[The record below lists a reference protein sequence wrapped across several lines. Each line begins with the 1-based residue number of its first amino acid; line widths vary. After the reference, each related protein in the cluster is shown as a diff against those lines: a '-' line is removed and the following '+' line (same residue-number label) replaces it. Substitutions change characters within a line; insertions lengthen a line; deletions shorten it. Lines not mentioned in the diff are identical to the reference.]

1 MIRRRRSTSTMRNS
15 VRLFQSKDVGGFVDL
30 LRRIGSHGHIRW
42 PEHEEGVTEWL
53 STPRVEPEL
62 NLFVAEDQNKLNGY
76 SFAYPELNIGRAVL
90 GVGVDR
96 NFSVAALRI
105 HLIERAIERARELRA
120 ESADI
125 AVGAED
131 MSSRGAIAFAE
142 FLPVTRM
149 LELISREP
157 RLDAALR
164 YPLPDA
170 YSIRR
175 GANNDAELLTSLQN
189 SVFDGS
195 WGYSPNSVDDIEV
208 QLQQKGAGPE
218 RVFIAEDAD
227 GRAVAFN
234 WTRIEEQSY
243 SRTGYIQM
251 TGVLPAHRGVGL
263 GIATVAAGVT
273 DLAQEGVASISLE
286 VIESNVAAVRTY
298 SRLDFETQGI
308 VDWYKKALA

>member
-1 MIRRRRSTSTMRNS
+1 MIRRRRSTSTMRDS
-15 VRLFQSKDVGGFVDL
+15 VRPFRPDDIGAFLDL
-30 LRRIGSHGHIRW
+30 LRRIGSHGHLEW
-42 PEHEEGVTEWL
+42 PEHEEGLTALL
-53 STPRVEPEL
+53 SRPRVDPVL
-62 NLFVAEDQNKLNGY
+62 NLFVADDRGKLNGY

-96 NFSVAALRI
+96 SFSVAALRI
-105 HLIERAIERARELRA
+105 HLIERAVERAREFCA
-120 ESADI
+120 QSADI
-125 AVGAED
+125 AVSGED

-149 LELISREP
+149 LGMISREP
-157 RLDAALR
+157 RHDAAIR
-164 YPLPDA
+164 YPLPDG

-175 GANNDAELLTSLQN
+175 ATNDDAELLMSLQN
-189 SVFDGS
+189 AVFDGS
-195 WGYSPNSVDDIEV
+195 WGYSPNSVEDIEV
-208 QLQQKGAGPE
+208 QLKNKGAGPE
-218 RVFIAEDAD
+218 RVFIAEDAG

-234 WTRIEEQSY
+234 WTRIEERSY

-273 DLAQEGVASISLE
+273 NLAQEGVASISLE

>member
-1 MIRRRRSTSTMRNS
+1 MIRRRRSAMTMRDS
-15 VRLFQSKDVGGFVDL
+15 VRQFRPEDVGGFFDL
-30 LRRIGSHGHIRW
+30 LRRVGSHGHIRW

-105 HLIERAIERARELRA
+105 HLIERAVERAREFCA
-120 ESADI
+120 QSADI
-125 AVGAED
+125 AVSGED

-149 LELISREP
+149 VEMISREP
-157 RLDAALR
+157 RHDATIR
-164 YPLPDA
+164 YPLPDG

-175 GANNDAELLTSLQN
+175 ATNDDAELLTSLQN
-189 SVFDGS
+189 AVFDGS
-195 WGYSPNSVDDIEV
+195 WGYSPNSVEDIEV
-208 QLQQKGAGPE
+208 QLKNKGAGPE
-218 RVFIAEDAD
+218 RVFIAENAD

-234 WTRIEEQSY
+234 WTRMEEQGY

-251 TGVLPAHRGVGL
+251 TGVLPNHRGMGL

-273 DLAQEGVASISLE
+273 DLAQEGVDSISLE
-286 VIESNVAAVRTY
+286 VIESNVAARRTY

-308 VDWYKKALA
+308 VDWYKKVLT